1 MSKKIENTEIVIK
14 GGQVCEFDPLRDA
27 QEVIPGLGVD
37 IDDML
42 QTGVVK
48 DSGEILDNN
57 GIDDVSHIIG
67 RIRDNFDALDAS
79 RIIKKYGK
87 KNPAKA
93 SSEVSNITENSNS
106 GNE

>member
-1 MSKKIENTEIVIK
+1 MAKEKSNEFIIK
-14 GGQVCEFDPLRDA
+14 GGQVCEYDPLRDV

-37 IDDML
+37 VDDML
-42 QTGVVK
+42 QTGIVK
-48 DSGEILDNN
+48 DSGETLDNN
-57 GIDDVSHIIG
+57 GIDDPSLIIG
-67 RIRDNFDALDAS
+67 RVRDNFDALDAS

-93 SSEVSNITENSNS
+93 SSAVSDIADKSNS

>member
-14 GGQVCEFDPLRDA
+14 GGQVCEYNPLRDC

-37 IDDML
+37 VNDML
-42 QTGVVK
+42 QTGIVK
-48 DSGEILDNN
+48 DSGETLDNN
-57 GIDDVSHIIG
+57 GIDDPGQIIG
-67 RIRDNFDALDAS
+67 RIRDTFDALDAS